1 MGMRGLGKTG
11 VSGTTPVVGGARQ
24 GVPAKTPY
32 VVTSGWLNGGGY
44 QKLCPMLTGKEGE
57 GEVPLLVQGGAQ
69 SN

>member
-32 VVTSGWLNGGGY
+32 VVTSGWLNGGG
-44 QKLCPMLTGKEGE
+44 
-57 GEVPLLVQGGAQ
+57 GGV
-69 SN
+69 SEIMPHVDRERR